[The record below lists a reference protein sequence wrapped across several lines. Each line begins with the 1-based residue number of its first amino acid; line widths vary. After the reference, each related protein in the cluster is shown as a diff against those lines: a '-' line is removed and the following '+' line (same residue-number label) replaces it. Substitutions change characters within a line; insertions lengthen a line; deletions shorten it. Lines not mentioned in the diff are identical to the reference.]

1 MRRLLAILLLL
12 ALAGTRI
19 SAMPGE
25 TEPFS
30 LQQYDNRSGLS
41 NSSINFLFSDRS
53 NLLWVGTWDGL
64 NLYNGSGFHVFNYSR
79 ENDSRSIG
87 SNVIQKLSEDRNG
100 NIWITTIEGI
110 SRYTKST
117 GRFSHYF
124 YNQYRRS
131 RVSENEFALAIDTAG
146 NVFCLSQ
153 KTGLSRYY
161 AATDQF
167 VPVQLTLQNAQPLV
181 NMAIDAANRL
191 WMLDA
196 GGQLFGFSA
205 ATLHPV
211 AGLNP
216 VTNVSQLFPV
226 DGRIFFTNQQ
236 NQLMQVDPV
245 SPGTNF
251 LLQLPAPL
259 AMIGFYKNH
268 FFLAWTTRG
277 CGIYNQNFQPD
288 NFLVE
293 QSRQFDQLR
302 LTSFAS
308 GTEDILWCGTDGSG
322 LVKLWPKTK
331 PFGTITTSDNGTP
344 YNRSVRS
351 FTEVNGNLWVGT
363 KGNGI
368 LVLDNF
374 RQLRDQAPRHFLTA
388 PAALDNNAVYALL
401 KGADDLVY
409 IGTDGR
415 GIGVYDERTQRFYK
429 WSEIKKT
436 TVAEFG
442 SVYSIRQDNDRSLWI
457 GTSGFGL
464 IHLLIDRDNDGLSL
478 RFLERFTYNGGDT
491 GPANDIIYALAD
503 GGQDKLWI
511 GCRYGGLSLLDKK
524 TKKFR
529 TFKAFAYEGSLSNND
544 VLSLFHDR
552 QQRLWIGTSYGLN
565 WLDESSLN
573 TPYPVFQKLTTAEG
587 LPNNTI
593 HAIEQDSLGHIWISS
608 NKGLACINR
617 DGKISFYQQI
627 DGLQSNEFSDG
638 AVWKDNNGY
647 VYFGGIYG
655 FNHFLPSQIAR
666 SSWQPRLLVSGLVIG
681 DRRPAGEG
689 YQVIDQN
696 ARYETP
702 YTVERNANYFEVDIK
717 ALSFLNAEKCEY
729 AYFLSGYDKGWKYTG
744 TNGRI
749 NYSNLLP
756 GTYKLWIKWSNGD
769 GAWSSEKMLLSIEVK
784 QYFWLRWYALL
795 LYALLLGSIVYIIYR
810 YRKNRQEIRHQLE
823 VEHLLREKDETAH
836 RSRIGFF
843 TNIAHELQT
852 PLTLI
857 MGSAER
863 FRDKKSSGQN
873 RDGNYFL
880 SIIHQQA
887 SKLTYL
893 VHQLLDFRKA
903 EEGFASNHY
912 AFISLSELLQNLAEP
927 FAPLG
932 ERNKMEFDIRIE
944 EGISG
949 WTDKDKLEKV
959 IYNLL
964 SNAFKYTGNGEQIS
978 FRALRNAADDKLEI
992 EVTNPCDPVSH
1003 SELTH
1008 LFDQFYTGTQSVKGD
1023 KFGTGIGLAFTRQ
1036 LVDLLYGKID
1046 CRYEQGR
1053 IIFSVSLPL
1062 QPPAMAAVPAAE
1074 QPGTDQPSS
1083 LYKAITA
1090 TDSGP
1095 LLAVSPE
1102 ETNKTA
1108 LIEQL
1113 ENKDKQSILLVE
1125 DDEDIRFLLKD
1136 LLREEYIIHEA
1147 ADGLEAIGLIEK
1159 LIPDLVICDVMMP
1172 NMNGLELCNR
1182 VKNTSA
1188 TCHIPFLILSARG
1201 SEDHRLEGYEVGADA
1216 YIAKPFQASHLQ
1228 TRVRKL
1234 IEYRRK
1240 LLHIFSQNETGD
1252 NLANSELAAEDRKF
1266 LVQLA
1271 QLIHTHIAEAELNA
1285 VFLEK
1290 HFSLSKMQLYRR
1302 LKTLTGMTPGEFI
1315 KHLRLQEA
1323 ARLLKTT
1330 QLTVTE
1336 IFYQTGFNNQSYFF
1350 REFRKKYQCAPN
1362 EYRTQH
1368 SASALRSDEGE
1379 R

>member
-1 MRRLLAILLLL
+1 MRRLLAMLLLL
-12 ALAGTRI
+12 ALAGNHVC
-19 SAMPGE
+19 AGPGN
-25 TEPFS
+25 TTPFS

-41 NSSINFLFSDRS
+41 NSSINFLFSDQS

-64 NLYNGSGFHVFNYSR
+64 NLYNGSAFHVFNYSR
-79 ENDSRSIG
+79 ENDNRSIG
-87 SNVIQKLSEDRNG
+87 SNVIQNLCEDRNG

-110 SRYTKST
+110 SRFTKAT

-131 RVSENEFALAIDTAG
+131 RVSENEFSLAIDTTG
-146 NVFCLSQ
+146 NVYCLSQ

-161 AATDQF
+161 PTTDQF
-167 VPVQLTLQNAQPLV
+167 IPVQFPLNSSQPLIS
-181 NMAIDAANRL
+181 MATDAFNRL
-191 WMLDA
+191 WILDA
-196 GGQLFGFSA
+196 GGQLSGFSA
-205 ATLHPV
+205 STLQPLAGLQSISGVSRLFPV
-211 AGLNP
+211 AGRL
-216 VTNVSQLFPV
+216 
-226 DGRIFFTNQQ
+226 FFTNQQ
-236 NQLMQVDPV
+236 NQLLEPEP
-245 SPGTNF
+245 SFSNGKF

-259 AMIGFYKNH
+259 AAIGFYKEH
-268 FFLAWTTRG
+268 FLLAWTTRG
-277 CGIYNQNFQPD
+277 CGIYNQLFQPD
-288 NFLVE
+288 NFLGE
-293 QSRQFDQLR
+293 QAKQFDQLR
-302 LTSFAS
+302 LTAFAT

-331 PFGTITTSDNGTP
+331 PFGTITTSDNGTA

-351 FTEVNGNLWVGT
+351 FTEVNNDLWIGT

-368 LVLDNF
+368 LILENF
-374 RQLRDQAPRHFLTA
+374 RQLREQAPRHFLTA
-388 PAALDNNAVYALL
+388 PVSLDNNAVYALF

-409 IGTDGR
+409 IGTDGH
-415 GIGVYDERTQRFYK
+415 GIGVYDARKKRFYK
-429 WSEIKKT
+429 WNEIRKP
-436 TVAEFG
+436 AIPDFG
-442 SVYSIRQDNDRSLWI
+442 SVYSIRQDPDSSIWI

-464 IHLLIDRDNDGLSL
+464 VHLRIDRDKDELIL
-478 RFLERFTYNGGDT
+478 RSFERFVYNGGDT

-503 GGQDKLWI
+503 GGQDRLWI

-544 VLSLFHDR
+544 VLSVFRDN
-552 QQRLWIGTSYGLN
+552 QQRIWIGTSYGLN
-565 WLDESSLN
+565 WLDEPALN
-573 TPYPVFQKLTTAEG
+573 TPYPAFQKLTTAEG

-593 HAIEQDSLGHIWISS
+593 HAIEQDSTGHIWISS
-608 NKGLACINR
+608 NKGLARINR
-617 DGKISFYQQI
+617 EGKVSYYQQV

-638 AVWKDNNGY
+638 AVWKDNEGY
-647 VYFGGIYG
+647 LYFGGIYG
-655 FNHFLPSQIAR
+655 FNHFLPRQIAR

-681 DRRPAGEG
+681 DKRPSGDG
-689 YQVIDQN
+689 YQVFDQTDN
-696 ARYETP
+696 AETP
-702 YTVERNANYFEVDIK
+702 YTVQRNANYFEVDIR

-729 AYFLSGYDKGWKYTG
+729 AYFLDGYDKGWKYTG

-749 NYSNLLP
+749 SYSNLQP
-756 GTYKLWIKWSNGD
+756 GIYRLWIKWSNGD
-769 GAWSSEKMLLSIEVK
+769 GAWSSEKMLFSVDVK
-784 QYFWLRWYALL
+784 QFFWLRWYALL
-795 LYALLLGSIVYIIYR
+795 FYALLLGSVIYIIYR
-810 YRKNRQEIRHQLE
+810 YRKNRQAIRHQLE

-863 FRDKKSSGQN
+863 FRDKKQAGQN
-873 RDGNYFL
+873 RDSNYFL
-880 SIIHQQA
+880 SLIHQQA

-912 AFISLSELLQNLAEP
+912 LFISLSELLQNLAEP

-932 ERNKMEFDIRIE
+932 ERNRTEYEIRIE
-944 EGISG
+944 DGISG

-959 IYNLL
+959 VYNLL
-964 SNAFKYTGNGEQIS
+964 SNAFKHTGSGEQIS
-978 FRALRNAADDKLEI
+978 FRARRNDTGEQLEI

-1003 SELTH
+1003 GELAH
-1008 LFDQFYTGTQSVKGD
+1008 LFDQFYTGTKSATSD

-1036 LVDLLYGKID
+1036 LVELLYGKIS

-1053 IIFSVSLPL
+1053 IIFSVILPL
-1062 QPPAMAAVPAAE
+1062 RPPAMTVIPATD
-1074 QPGTDQPSS
+1074 QSGTEQPSS

-1090 TDSGP
+1090 TENGP
-1095 LLAVSPE
+1095 ATPLSPG
-1102 ETNKTA
+1102 ETNKHA

-1113 ENKDKQSILLVE
+1113 QNQGQQSILLVE
-1125 DDEDIRFLLKD
+1125 DDEDIRFLLND
-1136 LLREEYIIHEA
+1136 ILREDYIIHEA
-1147 ADGLEAIGLIEK
+1147 TDGTEAITLIEK

-1182 VKNTSA
+1182 IKNTSA
-1188 TCHIPFLILSARG
+1188 TCHIPFIILSARG

-1216 YIAKPFQASHLQ
+1216 YIAKPFQASHLK

-1240 LLHIFSQNETGD
+1240 LLQIFSQTETGD
-1252 NLANSELAAEDRKF
+1252 TLAHTELAAEDRKF
-1266 LVQLA
+1266 LTQLA
-1271 QLIHTHIAEAELNA
+1271 QLIHTHLADTELNA

-1315 KHLRLQEA
+1315 KHIRLQEA
-1323 ARLLKTT
+1323 AQMLKHT
-1330 QLTVTE
+1330 QFTVTE

-1362 EYRTQH
+1362 EYRNQH
-1368 SASALRSDEGE
+1368 SASALRSENSTD
-1379 R
+1379 